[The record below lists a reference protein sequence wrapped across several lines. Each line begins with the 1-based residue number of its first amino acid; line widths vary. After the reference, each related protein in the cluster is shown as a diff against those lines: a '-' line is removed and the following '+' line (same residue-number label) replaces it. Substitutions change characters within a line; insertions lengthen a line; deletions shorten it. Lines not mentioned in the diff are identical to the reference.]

1 MRNLKRVLSLG
12 VTAAMISGLMIMGSS
27 AASYADVSS
36 EDNVEAIDVLQAVGV
51 MVGDEDGN
59 FNPDEYVTRNEMAVV
74 MSNLL
79 ALNVSNFTSSS
90 IPFTDVPD
98 WAAPYVAACYADGI
112 TSGTSDTTY
121 GGDDTVTAAQ
131 AGLMMLKALGYF
143 QYSSDFGSDWQLS
156 AVRQASSIDLYDGV
170 DAGASS
176 AMTRNEGAQLAL
188 NALEA
193 TMVEPSSDGSTIV
206 VGDITV
212 SSNVSYDERTSSNSQ
227 YASISND
234 HADDSDS
241 QYTIELG
248 EELYDGDLEKSSADA
263 NEDVFGRPA
272 VTWEY
277 NNDEIGTYADD
288 PEETYT
294 AAVDKDA
301 LYDLIGSSVYNDLR
315 DEETTLTVYVDGEE
329 VEDVTLSSYIAR
341 NNDDDAEGTGRGVL
355 TEVFVDDE
363 NNVTITQI
371 HTYVAQ
377 VDGDYDEDNEEL
389 ELTIPDENEVAT
401 PDVDLTLSSDD
412 FDNLD
417 QFSDEDYVLY
427 TAAGGEI
434 QTIEAA
440 EVITGTVSAYTV
452 GTSVTADGTRYYYNN
467 TYTSARWDDED
478 VDDEDSG
485 VTTNDLVTYS
495 LGNDYT
501 LVLDNHG
508 YVVYSDGTSSVDDY
522 VFITAMSNTSGVRRN
537 LEAEAYFVD
546 GTNGVITIDSVGDYD
561 ADEYN
566 VSAILNPDDEDTYTD
581 YNGMWFLYDEQNDGD
596 YELTTVASSDT
607 EGDSWTATDEEGSE
621 TVTDIVTN
629 GNSRVSYYDGS
640 SEETIRANNST
651 IFVVYDDDDVS
662 VYTGIRNVPDI
673 SASGDVAVYAVKDD
687 ADDTYAAVIYIG
699 GENLSIS
706 GESGDRV
713 YILDTSYDRGTDED
727 DNDYYEYDAIVNGE
741 EGTIRTTDRYSN
753 VGLYY
758 DVSYDENDYVDG
770 MDRVTD
776 DSEDDFKAYNV
787 EGAVDYSS
795 GVITFNDGD
804 TEQDIVLADSYTIFH
819 NDDGDAETWSTSQL
833 ERNCGEDFTG
843 TIYVYEDDDD
853 MAVEIYVEGESTDVD
868 PDDDENDATYT
879 GSVSVNV
886 TSTSPLTLGLGGW
899 TTTNGTIGEDW
910 TGSNFSVSVV
920 VTRGEDT
927 DTYEAEEAE
936 SGNVIDTVES
946 LIVEAIGNRSFSNA
960 DDLSID
966 LTISFD
972 GANAGVSY
980 TLTGAY
986 N

>member
-176 AMTRNEGAQLAL
+176 AMTRNEVAQLAL

-294 AAVDKDA
+294 AAVDKDT
-301 LYDLIGSSVYNDLR
+301 LYDLIGSSVYNDLE
-315 DEETTLTVYVDGEE
+315 DEDTTLDVYLNGDLLDVD
-329 VEDVTLSSYIAR
+329 DVNTAQDTNYDTLLEAFFDR
-341 NNDDDAEGTGRGVL
+341 NNDDDAEYTGRGVL
-355 TEVFVDDE
+355 TEVFVDDD
-363 NNVTITQI
+363 NNVTITLI
-371 HTYVAQ
+371 NTYVAQ

-501 LVLDNHG
+501 LVLDG
-508 YVVYSDGTSSVDDY
+508 YGYMIYSDGTSSVNDY
-522 VFITAMSNTSGVRRN
+522 VYVADMAHSGGVRGD
-537 LEAEAYFVD
+537 LEADAYFVD
-546 GTNGVITIDSVGDYD
+546 GTSTVITID
-561 ADEYN
+561 N
-566 VSAILNPDDEDTYTD
+566 DDEFTVDDNSNDPQNPGWY
-581 YNGMWFLYDEQNDGD
+581 LYDEKSNGD
-596 YELTTVASSDT
+596 YELNEVDDDYSGTISS
-607 EGDSWTATDEEGSE
+607 G
-621 TVTDIVTN
+621 TVTTN
-629 GNSRVSYYDGS
+629 GS
-640 SEETIRANNST
+640 STVYVGATGHNTVRANNST
-651 IFVVYDDDDVS
+651 VFVVNGDDDVT

-673 SASGDVAVYAVKDD
+673 SANSTATVAVVMDGSYTEVVYIG
-687 ADDTYAAVIYIG
+687 ADD
-699 GENLSIS
+699 LSIS

-713 YILDTSYDRGTDED
+713 YILDTSHDRGTDED

-741 EGTIRTTDRYSN
+741 ESTIRTTSRSI
-753 VGLYY
+753 VEGKGLYY

-770 MDRVTD
+770 MDLVTVSSD
-776 DSEDDFKAYNV
+776 EDDFKAYNV

-843 TIYVYEDDDD
+843 TIYVYEDDD

-868 PDDDENDATYT
+868 SDDENDATYT

>member
-36 EDNVEAIDVLQAVGV
+36 EDNVEAVDVLQAVGV

-131 AGLMMLKALGYF
+131 AGLMMLKALGHF

-156 AVRQASSIDLYDGV
+156 AVRQASSTDLYDGV

-176 AMTRNEGAQLAL
+176 AMTRNEVAQLAL

-212 SSNVSYDERTSSNSQ
+212 SSNVSYDERTSSNNQ

-301 LYDLIGSSVYNDLR
+301 LYDLIGSSVYNDLE
-315 DEETTLTVYVDGEE
+315 DEDTTLDVYLNGDLLDVD
-329 VEDVTLSSYIAR
+329 DVNTAQDTNYDTLLEAFFDR
-341 NNDDDAEGTGRGVL
+341 NNDDDAEYTGRGVL
-355 TEVFVDDE
+355 TEVFVDDD
-363 NNVTITQI
+363 NNVTITLI
-371 HTYVAQ
+371 NTYVAQ

-452 GTSVTADGTRYYYNN
+452 GTSVTAGGTRYYYNN

-501 LVLDNHG
+501 LVLDGYG
-508 YVVYSDGTSSVDDY
+508 YVIYSDGTSSVNDY
-522 VFITAMSNTSGVRRN
+522 VYVADMAHSGGVRGD
-537 LEAEAYFVD
+537 LEADAYFVD
-546 GTNGVITIDSVGDYD
+546 GTSTVITID
-561 ADEYN
+561 N
-566 VSAILNPDDEDTYTD
+566 DDEFTVDDNSNDPQNPGWY
-581 YNGMWFLYDEQNDGD
+581 LYDEKSNGD
-596 YELTTVASSDT
+596 YELNEVDDDYSGTISS
-607 EGDSWTATDEEGSE
+607 G
-621 TVTDIVTN
+621 TVTTN
-629 GNSRVSYYDGS
+629 GS
-640 SEETIRANNST
+640 STVYVGATGHNTVRANNST
-651 IFVVYDDDDVS
+651 IFVVNEDGDVT

-673 SASGDVAVYAVKDD
+673 SVTGDNTAAVAVVMDDNYAEV
-687 ADDTYAAVIYIG
+687 VYIG

-706 GESGDRV
+706 GESDDRV
-713 YILDTSYDRGTDED
+713 YVLDDDYDHSVDED
-727 DNDYYEYDAIVNGE
+727 ENDYYVYDAIVNGE
-741 EGTIRTTDRYSN
+741 VGTIEVNDVISGTDV
-753 VGLYY
+753 VGLYEG
-758 DVSYDENDYVDG
+758 VTYDENGYVDE
-770 MDRVTD
+770 DELDKVTVGSNASD
-776 DSEDDFKAYNV
+776 DEDFWTEDFGNETANTGV
-787 EGAVDYSS
+787 VVDYSG
-795 GVITFNDGD
+795 GVLRFGD
-804 TEQDIVLADSYTIFH
+804 VYIELADSCTIFY
-819 NDDGDAETWSTSQL
+819 NDDGDAETRSTGWL
-833 ERNCGEDFTG
+833 ENEFEDGFIG

-853 MAVEIYVEGESTDVD
+853 QAVEIYVDGR
-868 PDDDENDATYT
+868 NAA
-879 GSVSVNV
+879 NV
-886 TSTSPLTLGLGGW
+886 TDDGDGETDAEATLAEYIDELNTSVT
-899 TTTNGTIGEDW
+899 
-910 TGSNFSVSVV
+910 VS
-920 VTRGEDT
+920 
-927 DTYEAEEAE
+927 
-936 SGNVIDTVES
+936 
-946 LIVEAIGNRSFSNA
+946 
-960 DDLSID
+960 LSD
-966 LTISFD
+966 
-972 GANAGVSY
+972 VSY
-980 TLTGAY
+980 NSVLSAIEEEYSDSENNMSADAELTSSYSQPTEVG
-986 N
+986 NTT

>member
-1 MRNLKRVLSLG
+1 M
-12 VTAAMISGLMIMGSS
+12 
-27 AASYADVSS
+27 
-36 EDNVEAIDVLQAVGV
+36 
-51 MVGDEDGN
+51 
-59 FNPDEYVTRNEMAVV
+59 
-74 MSNLL
+74 
-79 ALNVSNFTSSS
+79 
-90 IPFTDVPD
+90 
-98 WAAPYVAACYADGI
+98 
-112 TSGTSDTTY
+112 
-121 GGDDTVTAAQ
+121 
-131 AGLMMLKALGYF
+131 
-143 QYSSDFGSDWQLS
+143 
-156 AVRQASSIDLYDGV
+156 
-170 DAGASS
+170 
-176 AMTRNEGAQLAL
+176 
-188 NALEA
+188 
-193 TMVEPSSDGSTIV
+193 
-206 VGDITV
+206 
-212 SSNVSYDERTSSNSQ
+212 
-227 YASISND
+227 
-234 HADDSDS
+234 
-241 QYTIELG
+241 
-248 EELYDGDLEKSSADA
+248 
-263 NEDVFGRPA
+263 
-272 VTWEY
+272 
-277 NNDEIGTYADD
+277 
-288 PEETYT
+288 
-294 AAVDKDA
+294 
-301 LYDLIGSSVYNDLR
+301 
-315 DEETTLTVYVDGEE
+315 
-329 VEDVTLSSYIAR
+329 
-341 NNDDDAEGTGRGVL
+341 
-355 TEVFVDDE
+355 
-363 NNVTITQI
+363 
-371 HTYVAQ
+371 
-377 VDGDYDEDNEEL
+377 
-389 ELTIPDENEVAT
+389 
-401 PDVDLTLSSDD
+401 
-412 FDNLD
+412 
-417 QFSDEDYVLY
+417 
-427 TAAGGEI
+427 

-501 LVLDNHG
+501 LVLDGYG
-508 YVVYSDGTSSVDDY
+508 YVIYSDGTSSVNDY
-522 VFITAMSNTSGVRRN
+522 VYVADMAHSGGVRGD
-537 LEAEAYFVD
+537 LEADAYFVD
-546 GTNGVITIDSVGDYD
+546 GTSTVITID
-561 ADEYN
+561 N
-566 VSAILNPDDEDTYTD
+566 DDEFTVDDNSNDPQNPGWY
-581 YNGMWFLYDEQNDGD
+581 LYDEKSNGD
-596 YELTTVASSDT
+596 YELNEVDDDYSGTISS
-607 EGDSWTATDEEGSE
+607 G
-621 TVTDIVTN
+621 TVTTN
-629 GNSRVSYYDGS
+629 GS
-640 SEETIRANNST
+640 STVYVGATGHNTVRANNST
-651 IFVVYDDDDVS
+651 IFVVNEDDDVT

-673 SASGDVAVYAVKDD
+673 SANSTATVAVVMDGSYTEVVYIG
-687 ADDTYAAVIYIG
+687 ADD
-699 GENLSIS
+699 LSIS

-713 YILDTSYDRGTDED
+713 YILDTSHDRGTDED

-741 EGTIRTTDRYSN
+741 ESTIRTTSRSI
-753 VGLYY
+753 VEGKGLYY

-770 MDRVTD
+770 MDLVTVSSD
-776 DSEDDFKAYNV
+776 EDDFKAYNV

-843 TIYVYEDDDD
+843 TIYVYEDDD

-868 PDDDENDATYT
+868 SDDENDATYT

>member
-36 EDNVEAIDVLQAVGV
+36 EDNVEAVDVLQAVGV

-131 AGLMMLKALGYF
+131 AGLMMLKALGHF

-156 AVRQASSIDLYDGV
+156 AVRQASSTDLYDGV

-176 AMTRNEGAQLAL
+176 AMTRNEVAQLAL

-212 SSNVSYDERTSSNSQ
+212 SSNVSYDERTSSNNQ

-301 LYDLIGSSVYNDLR
+301 LYDLIGSSVYNDLE
-315 DEETTLTVYVDGEE
+315 DEDTTLDVYLNGDLLDVD
-329 VEDVTLSSYIAR
+329 DVNTAQDTNYDTLLEAFFDR
-341 NNDDDAEGTGRGVL
+341 NNDDDAEYTGRGVL
-355 TEVFVDDE
+355 TEVFVDDD
-363 NNVTITQI
+363 NNVTITLI
-371 HTYVAQ
+371 NTYVAQ

-452 GTSVTADGTRYYYNN
+452 GTSVTAGGTRYYYNN

-501 LVLDNHG
+501 LVLDGYG
-508 YVVYSDGTSSVDDY
+508 YVIYSDGTSSVNDY
-522 VFITAMSNTSGVRRN
+522 VYVADMAHSGGVRGD
-537 LEAEAYFVD
+537 LEADAYFVD
-546 GTNGVITIDSVGDYD
+546 GTSTVITID
-561 ADEYN
+561 N
-566 VSAILNPDDEDTYTD
+566 DDEFTVDDNSNDPQNPGWY
-581 YNGMWFLYDEQNDGD
+581 LYDEKSNGD
-596 YELTTVASSDT
+596 YELNEVDDDYSGTISS
-607 EGDSWTATDEEGSE
+607 G
-621 TVTDIVTN
+621 TVTTN
-629 GNSRVSYYDGS
+629 GS
-640 SEETIRANNST
+640 STVYVGATGHNTVRANNST
-651 IFVVYDDDDVS
+651 IFVVNEDGDVT

-673 SASGDVAVYAVKDD
+673 SVTGDNTAAVAVVMDDNYAEV
-687 ADDTYAAVIYIG
+687 VYIG

-706 GESGDRV
+706 GESDDRV
-713 YILDTSYDRGTDED
+713 YVLDDDYDHSVDED
-727 DNDYYEYDAIVNGE
+727 ENDYYVYDAIVNGE
-741 EGTIRTTDRYSN
+741 VGTIEVNDVISGTDV
-753 VGLYY
+753 VGLYEG
-758 DVSYDENDYVDG
+758 VTYDENGYVDE
-770 MDRVTD
+770 DELDKVTVGSNASD
-776 DSEDDFKAYNV
+776 DEDFWTEDFGNETANTGV
-787 EGAVDYSS
+787 VVDYSG
-795 GVITFNDGD
+795 GVLRFGD
-804 TEQDIVLADSYTIFH
+804 VYIELADSCTIFY
-819 NDDGDAETWSTSQL
+819 NDDGDAETRSTGWL
-833 ERNCGEDFTG
+833 ENEFEDGFIG
-843 TIYVYEDDDD
+843 TIYVYEDDNDQ
-853 MAVEIYVEGESTDVD
+853 AVEIYVDGR
-868 PDDDENDATYT
+868 NAA
-879 GSVSVNV
+879 NV
-886 TSTSPLTLGLGGW
+886 TDDGDGETDAEATLAEYIDELNTSVT
-899 TTTNGTIGEDW
+899 
-910 TGSNFSVSVV
+910 VS
-920 VTRGEDT
+920 
-927 DTYEAEEAE
+927 
-936 SGNVIDTVES
+936 
-946 LIVEAIGNRSFSNA
+946 
-960 DDLSID
+960 LSD
-966 LTISFD
+966 
-972 GANAGVSY
+972 VSY
-980 TLTGAY
+980 NSVLSAIEEEYSDSENNMSADAELTSSYSQPTEVG
-986 N
+986 NTT

>member
-1 MRNLKRVLSLG
+1 MRNLKRALSLG
-12 VTAAMISGLMIMGSS
+12 LTAAMISGLMVMGSS

-36 EDNVEAIDVLQAVGV
+36 EDNVEAVDVLQAVGV

-131 AGLMMLKALGYF
+131 AGLMMLKALGHF

-176 AMTRNEGAQLAL
+176 AMTRNEVAQLAL

-401 PDVDLTLSSDD
+401 PDVDLTLSSDN

-501 LVLDNHG
+501 LVLDGYG
-508 YVVYSDGTSSVDDY
+508 YVIYSDGTSSVNDY
-522 VFITAMSNTSGVRRN
+522 VYVADMAHSGGVRGD
-537 LEAEAYFVD
+537 LEADAYFVD
-546 GTNGVITIDSVGDYD
+546 GTSTVITID
-561 ADEYN
+561 N
-566 VSAILNPDDEDTYTD
+566 DDEFTVDDNSNDPQNPGWY
-581 YNGMWFLYDEQNDGD
+581 LYDEKSNGD
-596 YELTTVASSDT
+596 YELNEVDDDYSGTISS
-607 EGDSWTATDEEGSE
+607 G
-621 TVTDIVTN
+621 TVTTN
-629 GNSRVSYYDGS
+629 GS
-640 SEETIRANNST
+640 STVYVGATGHNTVRANNST
-651 IFVVYDDDDVS
+651 IFVVNEDDDVT

-673 SASGDVAVYAVKDD
+673 SANSTATVAVVMDGSYAEVVYIG
-687 ADDTYAAVIYIG
+687 ADD
-699 GENLSIS
+699 LSIS

-741 EGTIRTTDRYSN
+741 ESTIRTTSRSI
-753 VGLYY
+753 VEGKGLYY

-770 MDRVTD
+770 MDLVTVSSD
-776 DSEDDFKAYNV
+776 EDDFKAYNV

-843 TIYVYEDDDD
+843 TIYVYEDDD

-868 PDDDENDATYT
+868 PDDDETEVTDYT
-879 GSVSVNV
+879 GSVTVNAT
-886 TSTSPLTLGLGGW
+886 TSDGFALTLSNWRSGRGGNLE
-899 TTTNGTIGEDW
+899 TIDNGWE
-910 TGSNFSVSVV
+910 GSNFEVV
-920 VTRGEDT
+920 ITVTVNGNTREYSADQ
-927 DTYEAEEAE
+927 AA
-936 SGNVIDTVES
+936 SGSVIDTVNS
-946 LIVEAIGNRSFSNA
+946 LISEALQGANYGNAEN
-960 DDLSID
+960 ITVD
-966 LTISFD
+966 LTITFD
-972 GANAGVSY
+972 GNDDTSY
-980 TLTGAY
+980 TLTGSY

>member
-156 AVRQASSIDLYDGV
+156 AVRQASSTDLYDGV

-176 AMTRNEGAQLAL
+176 AMTRNEVAQLAL

-377 VDGDYDEDNEEL
+377 VDGVYDEDNEEL

-478 VDDEDSG
+478 VEDNIAAES
-485 VTTNDLVTYS
+485 DLVTYS

-501 LVLDNHG
+501 LVLDGYG

-537 LEAEAYFVD
+537 VEAEAYFVD
-546 GTNGVITIDSVGDYD
+546 GTNEVITLDSVDDDDAEDYF
-561 ADEYN
+561 ADLEDGN
-566 VSAILNPDDEDTYTD
+566 VLEDSDDYT
-581 YNGMWFLYDEQNDGD
+581 GMWFLYDEQNDGD
-596 YELTTVASSDT
+596 YELTTVASSRT
-607 EGDSWTATDEEGSE
+607 EGDSWTAASASNNDE
-621 TVTDIVTN
+621 IVTN
-629 GNSRVSYYDGS
+629 GSSRVSYYDSG

-651 IFVVYDDDDVS
+651 IFVVYDDDEVT

-843 TIYVYEDDDD
+843 TIYVYEDDD

-868 PDDDENDATYT
+868 PDDDETEVTDYT
-879 GSVSVNV
+879 GSVTVNAT
-886 TSTSPLTLGLGGW
+886 TSDGFALTLSNWRSGRGGNLE
-899 TTTNGTIGEDW
+899 TIDNGWE
-910 TGSNFSVSVV
+910 GSNFEVV
-920 VTRGEDT
+920 ITVTVNGNTREYSADQ
-927 DTYEAEEAE
+927 AA
-936 SGNVIDTVES
+936 SGSVIDTVNS
-946 LIVEAIGNRSFSNA
+946 LISEALQGANYGNAEN
-960 DDLSID
+960 ITVD
-966 LTISFD
+966 LTITFD
-972 GANAGVSY
+972 GNDDTSY
-980 TLTGAY
+980 TLTGSY

>member
-131 AGLMMLKALGYF
+131 AGLMMLKALGHF

-156 AVRQASSIDLYDGV
+156 AVRQASSTDLYDGV

-176 AMTRNEGAQLAL
+176 AMTRNEVAQLAL

-212 SSNVSYDERTSSNSQ
+212 SSNVSYDERTSSNNQ

-301 LYDLIGSSVYNDLR
+301 LYDLIGSSVYNDLE
-315 DEETTLTVYVDGEE
+315 DEDTTLDVYLNGDLLDVD
-329 VEDVTLSSYIAR
+329 DVNTAQDTNYDTLLEAFFDR
-341 NNDDDAEGTGRGVL
+341 NNDDDAEYTGRGVL
-355 TEVFVDDE
+355 TEVFVDDD
-363 NNVTITQI
+363 NNVTITLI
-371 HTYVAQ
+371 NTYVAQ

-452 GTSVTADGTRYYYNN
+452 GTSVTAGGTRYYYNN

-501 LVLDNHG
+501 LVLDGYG
-508 YVVYSDGTSSVDDY
+508 YVIYSDGTSSVNDY
-522 VFITAMSNTSGVRRN
+522 VYVADMAHSGGVRGD
-537 LEAEAYFVD
+537 LEADAYFVD
-546 GTNGVITIDSVGDYD
+546 GTSTVITID
-561 ADEYN
+561 N
-566 VSAILNPDDEDTYTD
+566 DDEFTVDDNSNDPQNPGWY
-581 YNGMWFLYDEQNDGD
+581 LYDEKSNGD
-596 YELTTVASSDT
+596 YELNEVDDDYSGTISS
-607 EGDSWTATDEEGSE
+607 G
-621 TVTDIVTN
+621 TVTTN
-629 GNSRVSYYDGS
+629 GS
-640 SEETIRANNST
+640 STVYVGATGHNTVRANNST
-651 IFVVYDDDDVS
+651 IFVVNEDGDVT

-673 SASGDVAVYAVKDD
+673 SVTGDNTAAVAVVMDDNYAEV
-687 ADDTYAAVIYIG
+687 VYIG

-706 GESGDRV
+706 GESDDRV
-713 YILDTSYDRGTDED
+713 YVLDDDYDHSVDED
-727 DNDYYEYDAIVNGE
+727 ENDYYVYDAIVNGE
-741 EGTIRTTDRYSN
+741 VGTIEVNDVISGTDV
-753 VGLYY
+753 VGLYEG
-758 DVSYDENDYVDG
+758 VTYDENGYVDE
-770 MDRVTD
+770 DELDKVTVGSNASD
-776 DSEDDFKAYNV
+776 DEDFWTEDFGNETANTGV
-787 EGAVDYSS
+787 VVDYSG
-795 GVITFNDGD
+795 GVLRFGD
-804 TEQDIVLADSYTIFH
+804 VYIELADSCTIFY
-819 NDDGDAETWSTSQL
+819 NDDGDAETRSTGWL
-833 ERNCGEDFTG
+833 ENEFEDGFIG
-843 TIYVYEDDDD
+843 TIYVYEDDNDQ
-853 MAVEIYVEGESTDVD
+853 AVEIYVDGR
-868 PDDDENDATYT
+868 NAA
-879 GSVSVNV
+879 NV
-886 TSTSPLTLGLGGW
+886 TDDGDGETDAEATLAEYIDELNTSVT
-899 TTTNGTIGEDW
+899 
-910 TGSNFSVSVV
+910 VS
-920 VTRGEDT
+920 
-927 DTYEAEEAE
+927 
-936 SGNVIDTVES
+936 
-946 LIVEAIGNRSFSNA
+946 
-960 DDLSID
+960 LSD
-966 LTISFD
+966 
-972 GANAGVSY
+972 VSY
-980 TLTGAY
+980 NSVLSAIEEEYSDSENNMSADAELTSSYSQPTEVG
-986 N
+986 NTT

>member
-1 MRNLKRVLSLG
+1 MRNLKRALSLAVSTVMLIG
-12 VTAAMISGLMIMGSS
+12 MMAVGTS
-27 AASYADVSS
+27 AASYADVDSA
-36 EDNVEAIDVLQAVGV
+36 DNVEAIEVMQAVSV
-51 MVGDEDGN
+51 MVGDENGN
-59 FNPDEYVTRNEMAVV
+59 FNPDKNVTRAEMAVV
-74 MSNLL
+74 MANLL
-79 ALNVSNFTSSS
+79 DLQVEDFVGAS
-90 IPFTDVPD
+90 IPFTDVPE
-98 WAAPYVAACYADGI
+98 WARAYVAACYADGI

-131 AGLMMLKALGYF
+131 AGLMMLKALGHF

-156 AVRQASSIDLYDGV
+156 AVRQASSTDLYDGV

-176 AMTRNEGAQLAL
+176 AMTRNEVAQLAL

-212 SSNVSYDERTSSNSQ
+212 SSNVSYDERTSSNNQ

-478 VDDEDSG
+478 VEDNIAAES
-485 VTTNDLVTYS
+485 DLVTYS

-501 LVLDNHG
+501 LVLDNYG
-508 YVVYSDGTSSVDDY
+508 YVVYSDGTSSVNDY

-566 VSAILNPDDEDTYTD
+566 VPAILNPDDEDTYTD

-673 SASGDVAVYAVKDD
+673 SASGSVAVYAVNDG
-687 ADDTYAAVIYIG
+687 TYAEVVYIG
-699 GENLSIS
+699 GEDLSIS

-713 YILDTSYDRGTDED
+713 YILDYTSYDRASDED
-727 DNDYYEYDAIVNGE
+727 DNTYYEYDAIVNGE
-741 EGTIRTTDRYSN
+741 EGTIQTTTRYYSN
-753 VGLYY
+753 GLYS
-758 DVSYDENDYVDG
+758 DVSYDENGYVDG
-770 MDRVTD
+770 MDLVTGTSD
-776 DSEDDFKAYNV
+776 DDFKAYSV
-787 EGAVDYSS
+787 TGAVDYSS
-795 GVITFNDGD
+795 GVITFNTNDD
-804 TEQDIVLADSYTIFH
+804 VVLADSCTIFY
-819 NDDGDAETWSTSQL
+819 NDDGDAETRSTGWL
-833 ERNCGEDFTG
+833 ENEFEDGFIG

-853 MAVEIYVEGESTDVD
+853 QAVEIYVDGRNAANVTDDGDGETDAEATLAEYI
-868 PDDDENDATYT
+868 DELNTSVTVSLSDVSYNSVLSAIEEEYSDSENNMSADAELTSSYSQPTEVGNTTRITADVTITYT
-879 GSVSVNV
+879 Y
-886 TSTSPLTLGLGGW
+886 
-899 TTTNGTIGEDW
+899 
-910 TGSNFSVSVV
+910 
-920 VTRGEDT
+920 T
-927 DTYEAEEAE
+927 DDNDEEAE
-936 SGNVIDTVES
+936 VSD
-946 LIVEAIGNRSFSNA
+946 
-960 DDLSID
+960 
-966 LTISFD
+966 TISVTVTVVY
-972 GANAGVSY
+972 VSND
-980 TLTGAY
+980 TTATTEA
-986 N
+986 

>member
-36 EDNVEAIDVLQAVGV
+36 EDNVEAVDVLQAVGV

-90 IPFTDVPD
+90 IPFADVPD

-131 AGLMMLKALGYF
+131 AGLMMLKALGHF

-156 AVRQASSIDLYDGV
+156 AVRQASSTDLYDGV

-176 AMTRNEGAQLAL
+176 AMTRNEVAQLAL

-212 SSNVSYDERTSSNSQ
+212 SSNVSYDERTSSNNQ

-417 QFSDEDYVLY
+417 QFSDEDYVLI
-427 TAAGGEI
+427 TVADDEV

-440 EVITGTVSAYTV
+440 EVITATVSAYTV
-452 GTSVTADGTRYYYNN
+452 GSNVTADGTRYYYNV
-467 TYTSARWDDED
+467 TYTDGR
-478 VDDEDSG
+478 DSLEY
-485 VTTNDLVTYS
+485 DL
-495 LGNDYT
+495 GDDYT
-501 LVLDNHG
+501 LVLDNYG
-508 YVVYSDGTSSVDDY
+508 YVVYSDSSEGVDDY
-522 VFITAMSNTSGVRRN
+522 VFITAMDETSGVRSD

-546 GTNGVITIDSVGDYD
+546 GTNGVITIDSVGEDD
-561 ADEYN
+561 ADEYS
-566 VSAILNPDDEDTYTD
+566 VPAILNPDDEDTYTD
-581 YNGMWFLYDEQNDGD
+581 YNGMWFLYDEKSNGD
-596 YELTTVASSDT
+596 YELSSVDETTYYGEVTSSDD
-607 EGDSWTATDEEGSE
+607 EGVIT
-621 TVTDIVTN
+621 TN
-629 GNSRVSYYDGS
+629 GRSTVQVNQEAT
-640 SEETIRANNST
+640 EEPEVAAQSTVRANSST
-651 IFVVYDDDDVS
+651 IFVVNEDGDVT

-673 SASGDVAVYAVKDD
+673 SVTGDNTAAVAVVMDDNYAEV
-687 ADDTYAAVIYIG
+687 VYIG

-706 GESGDRV
+706 GESDDRV
-713 YILDTSYDRGTDED
+713 YVLDDDYDHSVDED
-727 DNDYYEYDAIVNGE
+727 ENDYYVYDAIVNGE
-741 EGTIRTTDRYSN
+741 VGTIEVNDVISGTDV
-753 VGLYY
+753 VGLYEG
-758 DVSYDENDYVDG
+758 VTYDENGYVDE
-770 MDRVTD
+770 DELDKVTVGSNASD
-776 DSEDDFKAYNV
+776 DEDFWTEDFGNETANTGV
-787 EGAVDYSS
+787 VVDYSG
-795 GVITFNDGD
+795 GVLRFGD
-804 TEQDIVLADSYTIFH
+804 VYIELADSCTIFY
-819 NDDGDAETWSTSQL
+819 NDDGDAETRSTGWL
-833 ERNCGEDFTG
+833 ENEFEDGFIG

-853 MAVEIYVEGESTDVD
+853 QAVEIYVDGRNAANVTDDGDGETDAEATLAEYI
-868 PDDDENDATYT
+868 DELNTSVTVSLSDVSYNSVLSAIEEEYSDSENNMSADAELTSSYIQPTEVGNTTRITADVTITYT
-879 GSVSVNV
+879 Y
-886 TSTSPLTLGLGGW
+886 
-899 TTTNGTIGEDW
+899 
-910 TGSNFSVSVV
+910 
-920 VTRGEDT
+920 T
-927 DTYEAEEAE
+927 DDNDEEAE
-936 SGNVIDTVES
+936 VSD
-946 LIVEAIGNRSFSNA
+946 
-960 DDLSID
+960 
-966 LTISFD
+966 TISVTVTVVY
-972 GANAGVSY
+972 VSND
-980 TLTGAY
+980 TTATTEA
-986 N
+986 

>member
-1 MRNLKRVLSLG
+1 MRNLKRALSLG

-143 QYSSDFGSDWQLS
+143 QCSSDFGSDWQLS

-176 AMTRNEGAQLAL
+176 AMTRNEVAQLAL

-427 TAAGGEI
+427 IAAGGEI

-478 VDDEDSG
+478 VEDNIAAES
-485 VTTNDLVTYS
+485 DLVTYS

-501 LVLDNHG
+501 LVLDGYG

-537 LEAEAYFVD
+537 VEAEAYFVD
-546 GTNGVITIDSVGDYD
+546 GTNEVITLNSGDDDDAEDYFADLEDGNVLEDSDDY
-561 ADEYN
+561 
-566 VSAILNPDDEDTYTD
+566 T
-581 YNGMWFLYDEQNDGD
+581 GMWFLYDEQNDGD
-596 YELTTVASSDT
+596 YELTTVASSRT
-607 EGDSWTATDEEGSE
+607 ECDSWTAASASNNDE
-621 TVTDIVTN
+621 IVTN
-629 GNSRVSYYDGS
+629 GSSRVSYYDSG

-651 IFVVYDDDDVS
+651 IFVVYDDDEVT

-843 TIYVYEDDDD
+843 TIYVYEDDD

-868 PDDDENDATYT
+868 PDDDETEVTDYT
-879 GSVSVNV
+879 GSVTVNAT
-886 TSTSPLTLGLGGW
+886 TSDGFALTLSNWRSGRGGNLE
-899 TTTNGTIGEDW
+899 TIDNGWE
-910 TGSNFSVSVV
+910 GSNFEVV
-920 VTRGEDT
+920 ITVTVNGNTREYSADQ
-927 DTYEAEEAE
+927 AA
-936 SGNVIDTVES
+936 SGSVIDTVNS
-946 LIVEAIGNRSFSNA
+946 LISEALQGANYGNAEN
-960 DDLSID
+960 ITVD
-966 LTISFD
+966 LTITFD
-972 GANAGVSY
+972 GNDDTSY
-980 TLTGAY
+980 TLTGSY